1 MPINAADLLKRL
13 KLLDTSPDAPQNP
26 SQLKLKVPDFKIAN
40 SDLSSRI
47 TRGSEGTPYPTAG
60 GVNLPSS
67 EGPNA
72 APMDFDAERL
82 LKTLPS
88 GVEQPAP
95 FKLGSS
101 NTGALGNVE
110 GRQMANSMGLPSS
123 AVRNGAIEPPKMHHG
138 FWDRVKSV
146 GEGALMGMG
155 QIAEQNARSGRE
167 QTLESLLGGGAAGGL
182 AGGVSPLSIDALR
195 NQKQADRDM
204 GTLQQKQ
211 DLEKGQAQIDDLR
224 RRARTEDPAVERE
237 RDDIRQA
244 WQAILASGQLFS
256 PDNPEHKA
264 LHDRASALKINLPY
278 GQKSGTRAA
287 NAQTGS
293 MVENGV
299 KFQTERDPETNRWV
313 KSVGADGQPIVL
325 DEKPAEKKT
334 GDYSGAIQLRD
345 SLRGQATNIQN
356 SQLAP
361 LYKARTTAQT
371 ELGRTPLPDKADPN
385 YAATQDRRIQ
395 LDNDIADANKEIT
408 RLEGERDRLYGDATK
423 ADADAKRADPDQYNK
438 GTSPEQPSEQPT
450 PQQSTPGVGLAP
462 GMGNVST
469 MRGRGNDPKVQAYAD
484 KFFGGNYAAAAAAI
498 AKQRG
503 Q

>member
-67 EGPNA
+67 EGPSL
-72 APMDFDAERL
+72 EI
-82 LKTLPS
+82 PS
-88 GVEQPAP
+88 GLPESPGRGGSLTAASENRAP
-95 FKLGSS
+95 FKFGVPE
-101 NTGALGNVE
+101 TGALGNVLA
-110 GRQMANSMGLPSS
+110 RQDANSMGLPSS

-195 NQKQADRDM
+195 NQKQADRDA
-204 GTLQQKQ
+204 Q
-211 DLEKGQAQIDDLR
+211 DLARQQGLEEQQADIGLKRTKPMLDVQRLVIEQQRADEAA
-224 RRARTEDPAVERE
+224 RRADQTYTETHRHNVETETERKNRRPAGGEFNITPGQSRMRT
-237 RDDIRQA
+237 
-244 WQAILASGQLFS
+244 
-256 PDNPEHKA
+256 NP
-264 LHDRASALKINLPY
+264 
-278 GQKSGTRAA
+278 
-287 NAQTGS
+287 QTG
-293 MVENGV
+293 
-299 KFQTERDPETNRWV
+299 QPEV
-313 KSVGADGQPIVL
+313 I
-325 DEKPAEKKT
+325 
-334 GDYSGAIQLRD
+334 Y
-345 SLRGQATNIQN
+345 
-356 SQLAP
+356 
-361 LYKARTTAQT
+361 TA
-371 ELGRTPLPDKADPN
+371 PDK
-385 YAATQDRRIQ
+385 
-395 LDNDIADANKEIT
+395 
-408 RLEGERDRLYGDATK
+408 
-423 ADADAKRADPDQYNK
+423 
-438 GTSPEQPSEQPT
+438 PEET
-450 PQQSTPGVGLAP
+450 PQQRAGRNADREAAKSLAEKSRTMETQYGENLKGLNTNLANIQQQLSAIPRAADGKAQDLVQYDYLKGELERTQKQIDQTTKDRNDAATAAQKAEADALKYDFGGSQAP
-462 GMGNVST
+462 Q
-469 MRGRGNDPKVQAYAD
+469 DPKVKEYAD